1 MVEYIVRNHEYQN
14 EEEDN
19 NDESEE
25 EDCSDDAANLDY
37 HAMGPVP
44 EYLDAKNVEELINFV
59 KENPQAYDRLTDL
72 MKTTGAD
79 LDQNLSI
86 EQLRN
91 MNQLIFKGFGDL
103 WWLSC
108 LDGFVVS

>member
-1 MVEYIVRNHEYQN
+1 MIEYIVRNHEYQN
-14 EEEDN
+14 EEEDKH
-19 NDESEE
+19 DESEE
-25 EDCSDDAANLDY
+25 EDCSDDAANLDD

-72 MKTTGAD
+72 MKTTGAY
-79 LDQNLSI
+79 LDHNLSI

-103 WWLSC
+103 WLLRFS
-108 LDGFVVS
+108 S